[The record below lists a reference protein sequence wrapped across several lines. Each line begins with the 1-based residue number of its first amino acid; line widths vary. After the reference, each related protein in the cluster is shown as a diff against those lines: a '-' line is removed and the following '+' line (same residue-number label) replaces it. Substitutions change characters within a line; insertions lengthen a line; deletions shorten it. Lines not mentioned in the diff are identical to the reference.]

1 MQIFDVIKGEINNR
15 TFVWKFPG
23 EDFNTHSTLI
33 VHETQEAAF
42 FKDGQLTDI
51 FQPGSYKLHTKN
63 IPILKS
69 SQKGQKNTKNKEK
82 LSKEVIKM
90 WQFILGVFVGANIS
104 LFLYA
109 IILAGAR
116 SEKNNE

>member
-1 MQIFDVIKGEINNR
+1 MTAGHFASVESCI
-15 TFVWKFPG
+15 
-23 EDFNTHSTLI
+23 
-33 VHETQEAAF
+33 
-42 FKDGQLTDI
+42 
-51 FQPGSYKLHTKN
+51 
-63 IPILKS
+63 
-69 SQKGQKNTKNKEK
+69 KNKEK